1 MYYDNDNL
9 HGENASI
16 EEASDTLSDLT
27 PTKVPQAAIEQK
39 MAETV
44 AAGVYEAAHLFSDE
58 GLPIAHAASTLVAN
72 ALGTSAN
79 TQNVERDRIAEMAI
93 LFQDV
98 RRMAS
103 LMGGISSLREVT
115 IEGENRRK
123 IVFRFFRAFEQQ
135 VILAVVVPPNK
146 AYRQRTN
153 ELEKLIIGVSD

>member
-1 MYYDNDNL
+1 MYFDNDNL
-9 HGENASI
+9 HGPQDFMDEPS
-16 EEASDTLSDLT
+16 ETLPEMTLT
-27 PTKVPQAAIEQK
+27 HVPQVAIEQK

-44 AAGVYEAAHLFSDE
+44 AAGIYEAAHLFSDE
-58 GLPIAHAASTLVAN
+58 GLPIAQAASAK
-72 ALGTSAN
+72 S
-79 TQNVERDRIAEMAI
+79 QNVERDRIAEMAI

-153 ELEKLIIGVSD
+153 ELEKLIVGVSG

>member
-1 MYYDNDNL
+1 MYYDNDSL
-9 HGENASI
+9 PGANALIS
-16 EEASDTLSDLT
+16 ETSDSLPDLT
-27 PTKVPQAAIEQK
+27 PTKVPQVAIEQK

-44 AAGVYEAAHLFSDE
+44 AAGIYEAAHLFSDE
-58 GLPIAHAASTLVAN
+58 GLPIAQAI
-72 ALGTSAN
+72 SAN
-79 TQNVERDRIAEMAI
+79 TQHVERDRIAEMAI

-153 ELEKLIIGVSD
+153 ELEKLVVGVSD

>member
-1 MYYDNDNL
+1 MYFDNDNL
-9 HGENASI
+9 HGAQDFMDEP
-16 EEASDTLSDLT
+16 SDALPEITLT
-27 PTKVPQAAIEQK
+27 HVPQAAIEQK

-44 AAGVYEAAHLFSDE
+44 AAGIYEAAHLFSDE
-58 GLPIAHAASTLVAN
+58 GLPIAQAVSTD
-72 ALGTSAN
+72 S
-79 TQNVERDRIAEMAI
+79 QHVERDRIAEMAI

-103 LMGGISSLREVT
+103 LMGGISRLREVT

-153 ELEKLIIGVSD
+153 ELEKLVVGVSV

>member
-1 MYYDNDNL
+1 MYYDNESL
-9 HGENASI
+9 HGANSLL
-16 EEASDTLSDLT
+16 EETSDSLPELT

-44 AAGVYEAAHLFSDE
+44 AAGVYEAAYLFSDE
-58 GLPIAHAASTLVAN
+58 GLPIAHAV
-72 ALGTSAN
+72 SAN
-79 TQNVERDRIAEMAI
+79 TQHVERDRIAEMAI

-153 ELEKLIIGVSD
+153 ELEKLVIGVSD

>member
-1 MYYDNDNL
+1 MYYDNDNV
-9 HGENASI
+9 HGANAFM
-16 EEASDTLSDLT
+16 EEASDSLPEIN
-27 PTKVPQAAIEQK
+27 PTKVPQVAIEQK

-44 AAGVYEAAHLFSDE
+44 AAGIYEAAHLFSDE
-58 GLPIAHAASTLVAN
+58 GLPIAQAASA
-72 ALGTSAN
+72 SS
-79 TQNVERDRIAEMAI
+79 QHVERDRIAEMAI

-103 LMGGISSLREVT
+103 LMGGISRLREVT

-153 ELEKLIIGVSD
+153 ELEKLVAGVSV

>member
-9 HGENASI
+9 HGESAII
-16 EEASDTLSDLT
+16 EEISATLSDLT

-72 ALGTSAN
+72 AN

>member
-1 MYYDNDNL
+1 MYYDNDDTQGAHAFL
-9 HGENASI
+9 EDG
-16 EEASDTLSDLT
+16 SDALSDMN
-27 PTKVPQAAIEQK
+27 PTKVPQVAIEQK
-39 MAETV
+39 MTETV
-44 AAGVYEAAHLFSDE
+44 ASGIYEAAHLFSDE
-58 GLPIAHAASTLVAN
+58 GLPIAQAVST
-72 ALGTSAN
+72 TS
-79 TQNVERDRIAEMAI
+79 QNMERDRIAEMAI

-103 LMGGISSLREVT
+103 LMGGISRLREVT

-153 ELEKLIIGVSD
+153 ELEKLIMGVSV

>member
-1 MYYDNDNL
+1 MYYNN
-9 HGENASI
+9 ENISGAKAFG
-16 EEASDTLSDLT
+16 EEASDSFSDLT
-27 PTKVPQAAIEQK
+27 PTKVPQAVIEQK

-44 AAGVYEAAHLFSDE
+44 AAGAYEAAHLFSNE
-58 GLPIAHAASTLVAN
+58 GLPIAHALST
-72 ALGTSAN
+72 N
-79 TQNVERDRIAEMAI
+79 TQHIERDRIAEMAI

-123 IVFRFFRAFEQQ
+123 IVFRFFHAFEQQ

-153 ELEKLIIGVSD
+153 ELEKLVIGVSD